1 MQFIMCTATASKS
14 TKRKIF
20 DVLSV
25 HPENTM
31 MIEMSPERKNL
42 SYAVQYVD
50 NSVPIDELFGTI
62 LSEVKSDREKTRRTL
77 IYCQTRNQCAILWRM
92 FTLHLEN
99 DIFFNASPSPTEYMV
114 DVSCRNSRGNK
125 ENDFRKHVL

>member
-1 MQFIMCTATASKS
+1 M
-14 TKRKIF
+14 
-20 DVLSV
+20 LSV

-62 LSEVKSDREKTRRTL
+62 LSEVRSDREKTRRTM
-77 IYCQTRNQCAILWRM
+77 IYCQTRNQCAILWRI

-99 DIFFNASPSPTEYMV
+99 DIFLNASSSPTVYIW
-114 DVSCRNSRGNK
+114 CRCFMQELRNK
-125 ENDFRKHVL
+125 ENDSRKHVL